1 LLLQVK
7 ELSKQYL
14 HPDGPV
20 NALKDIEIKIEEG
33 AFVTITGPSGSG
45 KSTLLYAL
53 GGLIRP
59 SSGNIRFRDQELHNM
74 SNNELAAF
82 RLKHTGFV
90 MQNFSLIPY
99 LSALRNVMIPL
110 SLDNMDKDTQRRRST
125 DLLDSIGLSD
135 RINHLPRE
143 LSAGQQQRVAIAR
156 AIANDPS
163 LILADEP
170 TGNLDPSLAQ
180 EILELLKTLNIE
192 KGITVVM
199 ATHSPNAAS
208 IGRMRIHL
216 NDGRLI

>member
-59 SSGNIRFRDQELHNM
+59 SSDQELHNM